1 MSCVIGVLGMSVE
14 RDISTS
20 RSPIVCGFGGFTLK
34 DFLDT
39 VAMVEVDVDDDAFQL
54 RVLTKRVGSADNDV
68 IEITVSAAEVGGGV
82 MSRWSN

>member
-1 MSCVIGVLGMSVE
+1 MSRVIGVLGMSVE

-20 RSPIVCGFGGFTLK
+20 RSPIVCELDGFTLD

-54 RVLTKRVGSADNDV
+54 RVLTKKIGSADNDV
-68 IEITVSAAEVGGGV
+68 IEITVSAAKVGGGV
-82 MSRWSN
+82 MTRWSN

>member
-20 RSPIVCGFGGFTLK
+20 RSPIVCGFGGFTLEN
-34 DFLDT
+34 FLDT
-39 VAMVEVDVDDDAFQL
+39 VAMVEVDIDDDAFQL

-68 IEITVSAAEVGGGV
+68 IEITVSAAKIGGGV
-82 MSRWSN
+82 MTRWSN